1 MYDSVLLPTDGSQ
14 ASERALEYAIDLAQ
28 QYDAALHVMYVIDKA
43 VFAGDVET
51 GTIVTQFEQVGQSV
65 LEEVETEATRAGIE
79 TTITHLGRGSPHEAI
94 LKYTEEEDIDV
105 VVMGTRGR
113 TGLDRY
119 LLGSVTEKVVRL
131 SDVPVLTV
139 RHSERADSE
148 STQEE

>member
-94 LKYTEEEDIDV
+94 LEYTEEEDIDV